1 MTSRNICLLIALGI
15 FLIFTF
21 GCEEAHMIRSVM
33 ITPEGEPTRH
43 LGQTTFKV
51 SVKVD
56 HDERDADGNPVRI
69 NVLQPSPTPGFTVE
83 APVTVPKP
91 IVTTITEGTIEN
103 GAYVDAQI
111 INGAAKIEVTF
122 SEQVRGHIALQTF
135 GGDDVGWIGK
145 VAGNKGTLEL
155 VNGKELDNGTLYMIV
170 CVITNH
176 AGTKTRIK
184 TIFHTKGAKGPVAKP
199 VIPEELEVSFKN
211 DILPIF
217 KAHCQQC
224 HRTRPGHT
232 FPMNNLDLTS
242 YGRTMKGSRFNGAVI
257 DPGWGKQSTI
267 YWRIRS
273 DQEPFRRMP
282 LGKPPLSDVQIQLI
296 LDWIDAGAKNN

>member
-1 MTSRNICLLIALGI
+1 MSSRNICLLIALGI

-111 INGAAKIEVTF
+111 INSAAKIEVTF
-122 SEQVRGHIALQTF
+122 SEQVSGHIVLQTF

-145 VAGNKGTLEL
+145 VTGNKDTLEL
-155 VNGKELDNGTLYMIV
+155 ANGKELDNGTLYMII
-170 CVITNH
+170 CAITNH
-176 AGTKTRIK
+176 AGIETRIK
-184 TIFHTKGAKGPVAKP
+184 TVFHTTGTKGPVAKP
-199 VIPEELEVSFKN
+199 VIPEEPEVSFKN

-217 KAHCQQC
+217 KAHCQTC
-224 HRTRPGHT
+224 HRQKARKDPVAGLGLS
-232 FPMNNLDLTS
+232 NYKS
-242 YGRTMKGSRFNGAVI
+242 TMKGSKNGKII
-257 DPGWGKQSTI
+257 DPGWSKQSPI
-267 YWRIRS
+267 YLLIHPGRS
-273 DQEPFRRMP
+273 DIKRMP
-282 LGKPPLSDVQIQLI
+282 LGKPLLSNEEFQLI
-296 LDWIDAGAKNN
+296 LDWIDEGAKDN